1 MLGIHHNGGRIL
13 SAGSE
18 GPGQLPGLLLLN
30 IPVRGCSSTLDTGS
44 PAYSPC
50 SRTTSSVRLG
60 FGFSQ
65 PGWRKAGC
73 EGWPGQP

>member
-1 MLGIHHNGGRIL
+1 MVSR
-13 SAGSE
+13 E
-18 GPGQLPGLLLLN
+18 QGPRAHTRD
-30 IPVRGCSSTLDTGS
+30 IPVRGCSSTLETGS

-65 PGWRKAGC
+65 P
-73 EGWPGQP
+73 EGSEASSERWLGQLQG